1 MNFCK
6 ECNKEIKGSNFYYDD
21 INNNYYCSKSC
32 YQKLIEKEKEKE
44 DKKVLIDTINRIF
57 RLSQPSVRMFA
68 EIKRFREKEGLTYK
82 QISSILHYIYDVKK
96 VNPYVESLYLV
107 SNYKD
112 EAKKYYLDI
121 KANKIKILSSNQEKA
136 AIRKSLPNYSTIERS
151 YCNIDVNE
159 V

>member
-6 ECNKEIKGSNFYYDD
+6 ECNKEIRDSNFYYDD
-21 INNNYYCSKSC
+21 INDNYYCSRKC

-68 EIKRFREKEGLTYK
+68 EIKRFKEKEGLTYK

-96 VNPYVESLYLV
+96 VNPYTESLYLV

-121 KANKIKILSSNQEKA
+121 KTNKIKILNSNQEKA

-151 YCNIDVNE
+151 YCNIDINE

>member
-1 MNFCK
+1 M
-6 ECNKEIKGSNFYYDD
+6 I
-21 INNNYYCSKSC
+21 
-32 YQKLIEKEKEKE
+32 
-44 DKKVLIDTINRIF
+44 VF
-57 RLSQPSVRMFA
+57 R
-68 EIKRFREKEGLTYK
+68 REKEGLTYK

-96 VNPYVESLYLV
+96 VNPYTESLYLV

-121 KANKIKILSSNQEKA
+121 KKNNIKILSSNQEKA